1 MALLP
6 PWSRFQQIVFKS
18 PAAVSIWVVALFLGG
33 ALVYSRFVLQPKE
46 AARRQAPG
54 PAAAGSPRS
63 TPSPFGEEQVTRRMA
78 RMNGLPTP
86 AMPLAPASLA
96 PASGPAPAATPAPS
110 LPPLAPESLSVLDG
124 APSAVATP
132 PPLAPTPTP
141 PPTPSAYQRTVNALS
156 AKEPI
161 RRFSERTAPFG
172 RFIKARTVNT
182 LVSSEAQTPIVAL
195 TEEPVYWNG
204 QLIVPIDSE
213 IHGTTQPSV
222 IRDRIAANSRFV
234 LVLHGEGYYPNGSE
248 LVVKGSLL
256 ERDDADA
263 DQGVWG
269 LYDGAFGL
277 QGEVHQ
283 FASDKQI
290 QLFIS
295 TFLSTAAQGLQTTQ
309 TNGFGGTQVEPT
321 ARNALLAGTSGVLNQ
336 YASQLLEYVKK
347 NSEFVLVAGGHRCY
361 LYVSQDVDGDDAQ
374 LGAPAGASFQ
384 RVQDRIER
392 ETDQA
397 FRRELEPPPDALTA
411 ALRANAAARANA
423 DVEMPAAPSGQGTFV
438 QPGGE
443 QAPGY
448 PPLTPGAERNPNAVY
463 GAYAPATLNPAAPS
477 ASPPP

>member
-1 MALLP
+1 
-6 PWSRFQQIVFKS
+6 
-18 PAAVSIWVVALFLGG
+18 
-33 ALVYSRFVLQPKE
+33 
-46 AARRQAPG
+46 
-54 PAAAGSPRS
+54 
-63 TPSPFGEEQVTRRMA
+63 
-78 RMNGLPTP
+78 
-86 AMPLAPASLA
+86 
-96 PASGPAPAATPAPS
+96 
-110 LPPLAPESLSVLDG
+110 
-124 APSAVATP
+124 
-132 PPLAPTPTP
+132 
-141 PPTPSAYQRTVNALS
+141 VNALS

-195 TEEPVYWNG
+195 TEEDVYWNG

-263 DQGVWG
+263 DQGIWG

-277 QGEVHQ
+277 KGEVHQ

-361 LYVSQDVDGDDAQ
+361 LYVSQDVDGEDAQ

-397 FRRELEPPPDALTA
+397 FRHELEPPPDALTA

-423 DVEMPAAPSGQGTFV
+423 AGGPEAQAQAQSDAATW

-463 GAYAPATLNPAAPS
+463 GPYAPEALNPAAPS